1 MNLRDLTARVAHL
14 EQLSRGLGK
23 ELARWWKRDDP
34 LLYLERKELLAALDQ
49 TYSGVEGAWVV
60 MAKAVRRLRDG

>member
-1 MNLRDLTARVAHL
+1 LIGRLPRL

-23 ELARWWKRDDP
+23 EIVRWWKRDDP